1 MNIDHPGLK
10 QNIAHAGTFGNK
22 SAMHSKLEGV
32 DINTGD
38 VVRFGILPAG
48 TTVMDFREK
57 HGATGTASQTM
68 TFGYRPVDG
77 SAGGDDALMAAT
89 AIDTAGHNRSVLGP
103 VTLQKDSY
111 IVGVGS
117 AHDGTN
123 AVDIEV
129 VVDYVYNGPYNG

>member
-1 MNIDHPGLK
+1 MNLDHPGL
-10 QNIAHAGTFGNK
+10 NLDIAHAGTFGNK
-22 SAMHSKLEGV
+22 SALHRKIEAL

-48 TTVMDFREK
+48 TTIMDFREK

-77 SAGGDDALMAAT
+77 STPDDDALMAAT
-89 AIDTAGHNRSVLGP
+89 ALTTAGHNRSVLGP
-103 VTLQKDSY
+103 ITLQKDSY
-111 IVGVGS
+111 IVGVSS
-117 AHDGTN
+117 AHSGTDPI
-123 AVDIEV
+123 DIEV